1 MNTEQIIN
9 ITEQLKERIEDNPF
23 NYDINLA
30 TYNLLLRELGAR
42 GRKVRELKERIAVL
56 KDLYY
61 KTIQTFDE
69 QVETY
74 AEIKELSRKLL
85 EM

>member
-30 TYNLLLRELGAR
+30 TYHILLRELGAR
-42 GRKVRELKERIAVL
+42 GRKVNEMKERISVL

-61 KTIQTFDE
+61 KTTQTFDE

>member
-42 GRKVRELKERIAVL
+42 GRKVRELKERIALL

-61 KTIQTFDE
+61 KTTQTFDE